1 MFEVPHSAPSAKPR
15 RLALLWMGVGLM
27 NVVMYW
33 QLVGLLFQLL
43 ADTALS
49 FAMQIHLIRMT
60 IGVSTLT
67 LQWLVLRRF
76 FPGMGQWVALH
87 GGVLFAQA
95 VLGTPVYS
103 LLERLMDVT
112 QAWSTR
118 EMLISLLDLLFWAI
132 ILGVAGWIIFRAVVQ
147 RARLWLWVT
156 LLGALI
162 QWFIFLLIRPLDIE
176 YSRIDIIYYLADYGG
191 PLLTAAIQAAVLV
204 AFLRERERP
213 AVAAA
218 A

>member
-49 FAMQIHLIRMT
+49 FTMQIHLIRMT

-95 VLGTPVYS
+95 LLGTPVYS